1 MTSKTEATKIYRIK
15 AKFEPEE
22 GAAGHY
28 TFMADFEGEPR
39 EHSISA
45 LDECIVG
52 YDETFGEL
60 RTNVNLR
67 DW

>member
-1 MTSKTEATKIYRIK
+1 MDKIYRIK
-15 AKFEPEE
+15 ARFEPNRLVE

-52 YDETFGEL
+52 YDEVYGEL